1 MSTIDINNWSN
12 EVENNT
18 RRMAEINRY
27 YELKYNAYK
36 NIGIEVILVLIVIII
51 VNILG
56 NIIPENFEKYTV
68 FVTIILLVGII
79 CRTALKLYDVFIRR
93 SKRNF
98 QEYDFGDPDDDYRL
112 EISEDDPTPTFAS
125 TFNTSDI
132 SSPLAETT
140 SFSY

>member
-1 MSTIDINNWSN
+1 MVNVDKWSR
-12 EVENNT
+12 EVKNNT
-18 RRMAEINRY
+18 IRMAEINRY

-56 NIIPENFEKYTV
+56 NVIPENFEKYTV
-68 FVTIILLVGII
+68 FVTIILAVGII
-79 CRTALKLYDVFIRR
+79 CRTFLKLYDVFIR
-93 SKRNF
+93 SNRNF

-112 EISEDDPTPTFAS
+112 EVSEDNPTPTYAS

-132 SSPLAETT
+132 SFPVAEIT
-140 SFSY
+140 SFN

>member
-1 MSTIDINNWSN
+1 MNINVNDWSD
-12 EVENNT
+12 EVEKNT

-56 NIIPENFEKYTV
+56 NIIPEIFEKYTV
-68 FVTIILLVGII
+68 YVTVILAVGLI
-79 CRTALKLYDVFIRR
+79 CRTALKLYDVFIR
-93 SKRNF
+93 SNRNF
-98 QEYDFGDPDDDYRL
+98 QEYDFGDPDDGYRL
-112 EISEDDPTPTFAS
+112 EVSEDNPTPTYAS

-132 SSPLAETT
+132 SFPIAEITT
-140 SFSY
+140 FN